1 MSYKIVDLRVP
12 ESKYSIKCPYKMTP
26 TSITVHNTAND
37 ASARSE
43 VEYMRS
49 NGNQVSFHVAID
61 DREAV
66 QAIAFN
72 RNAWHAGD
80 GMGPGN
86 TSSISIEICYSK
98 SGGTRFDEAE
108 KNAAA
113 YVAGVLEQYGWGVD
127 KVTTHQHWSGKY
139 CPHRTLDRGWNRFLK
154 MVEEEMKPKKAEK
167 VKAGWK
173 QYGSKYKY
181 VFSDGSYKKNGW
193 LILEDGS
200 YLFDEDGWMLT
211 GFQTTEN
218 GNSFYLDP
226 KTGRC
231 LEDCE
236 LTIKIDDGG
245 RITLK

>member
-12 ESKYSIKCPYKMTP
+12 EGKYGIKCPYKMTP

-43 VEYMRS
+43 VEYMRN
-49 NGNQVSFHVAID
+49 NGSQVSFHVAID

-108 KNAAA
+108 KNAAE
-113 YVAGVLEQYGWGVD
+113 YVAGVLEQYGWGID

-154 MVEEEMKPKKAEK
+154 MVEEAMKPAEAA
-167 VKAGWK
+167 KAGWK
-173 QYGSKYKY
+173 QYGAKWKY

-193 LILEDGS
+193 LSLSDGS
-200 YLFDEDGWMLT
+200 YLFDSDGWMLT

-226 KTGRC
+226 KSGRC
-231 LEDCE
+231 LTDCE
-236 LTIKIDDGG
+236 KTIVIDDGG

>member
-43 VEYMRS
+43 VEYMRNNS
-49 NGNQVSFHVAID
+49 NQVSFHVAID
-61 DREAV
+61 DQEAV

-108 KNAAA
+108 KNAAE
-113 YVAGVLEQYGWGVD
+113 YVAGVLEQYGWGID

-139 CPHRTLDRGWNRFLK
+139 CPHRTLDKGWNRFLK
-154 MVEEEMKPKKAEK
+154 MVEEAMKPAEK

-173 QYGSKYKY
+173 QYGAKWKY

-231 LEDCE
+231 LTDCE
-236 LTIKIDDGG
+236 KTIKIDDGG

>member
-12 ESKYSIKCPYKMTP
+12 EGKYGIKCPLKMTP

-61 DREAV
+61 DKEAV

-108 KNAAA
+108 KNAAE
-113 YVAGVLEQYGWGVD
+113 YVAGVLEQYGWGID

-139 CPHRTLDRGWNRFLK
+139 CPHRTLDKGWNRFLK
-154 MVEEEMKPKKAEK
+154 MVEEEMKPAEAA
-167 VKAGWK
+167 KAGWK
-173 QYGSKYKY
+173 QYGAKWKY

-193 LILEDGS
+193 LSLSDGS
-200 YLFDEDGWMLT
+200 YLFDKDGWMLT

-226 KTGRC
+226 KSGRC
-231 LEDCE
+231 LMDCE
-236 LTIKIDDGG
+236 KTIVIDDGG

>member
-43 VEYMRS
+43 VEYMRNNS
-49 NGNQVSFHVAID
+49 NQVSFHVAID
-61 DREAV
+61 DQEAV

-108 KNAAA
+108 KNAAE
-113 YVAGVLEQYGWGVD
+113 YVAGVLEQYGWGID

-139 CPHRTLDRGWNRFLK
+139 CPHRTLDKGWNRFLK
-154 MVEEEMKPKKAEK
+154 MVEEAMKPAEK

-173 QYGSKYKY
+173 QYGAKWKY

-193 LILEDGS
+193 LSLSDGS
-200 YLFDEDGWMLT
+200 YLFDKDGWMLT

-226 KTGRC
+226 KSGRC
-231 LEDCE
+231 LTDCE
-236 LTIKIDDGG
+236 KTIVIDDGG